1 MTKREFLVINY
12 KCVVLESEKD
22 GPMELFDIL
31 QEVYVKSQS
40 LIKIALR
47 PDILFENIVGYNDS
61 VPKLPTE
68 REARMKIL

>member
-1 MTKREFLVINY
+1 MV
-12 KCVVLESEKD
+12 
-22 GPMELFDIL
+22 LFDIL